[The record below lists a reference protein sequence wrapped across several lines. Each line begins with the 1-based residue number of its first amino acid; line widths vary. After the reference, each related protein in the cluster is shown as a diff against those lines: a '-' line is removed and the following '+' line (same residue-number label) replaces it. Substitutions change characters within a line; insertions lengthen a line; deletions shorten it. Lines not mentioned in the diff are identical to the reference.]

1 MKPQEIK
8 NTLSNGG
15 RVFGTMINFIEGVR
29 WAPAFSSKALD
40 YVIIDSEH
48 GSYDRTEVA
57 KMVTAGQSVGLT
69 VIVRVAD
76 PDPTLIAIAID
87 AKADGVLVPYCED
100 AEMIKRCA
108 WKTALHPLKGK
119 AFEDVLNSE
128 KFPSKKT
135 KDYLNKRNGHR
146 IFIVGIESITAVNNL
161 DNLINLSQGPID
173 GVFVGPNDLS
183 TSMGIPDE
191 LERQEYLDTL
201 AKIVKISES
210 YNIPMMVHGFSEER
224 TLKTMEIGARFVLH
238 SSDGGMITG
247 SIAREFNAIRNE
259 EIEEAD
265 SDAI

>member
-57 KMVTAGQSVGLT
+57 KMVAAGQSVGLT

-128 KFPSKKT
+128 YIWLSHGHPDHINSCSLKRLSGKKILLP
-135 KDYLNKRNGHR
+135 DHVGSR
-146 IFIVGIESITAVNNL
+146 ICKGLIEKKYDVEEL
-161 DNLINLSQGPID
+161 MLI
-173 GVFVGPNDLS
+173 
-183 TSMGIPDE
+183 
-191 LERQEYLDTL
+191 
-201 AKIVKISES
+201 
-210 YNIPMMVHGFSEER
+210 
-224 TLKTMEIGARFVLH
+224 
-238 SSDGGMITG
+238 
-247 SIAREFNAIRNE
+247 
-259 EIEEAD
+259 
-265 SDAI
+265 

>member
-1 MKPQEIK
+1 M
-8 NTLSNGG
+8 
-15 RVFGTMINFIEGVR
+15 
-29 WAPAFSSKALD
+29 
-40 YVIIDSEH
+40 
-48 GSYDRTEVA
+48 VA
-57 KMVTAGQSVGLT
+57 AGQSVGLT

-191 LERQEYLDTL
+191 LENSDYLDALT
-201 AKIVKISES
+201 KIINVSES
-210 YNIPMMVHGFSEER
+210 HNIPVMVHGFTPER
-224 TLKTMEIGARFVLH
+224 TLKTMELGARFVLH
-238 SSDGGMITG
+238 SSDGGMITQ
-247 SIAREFNAIRNE
+247 SIDREFNSIRDEKLGNTKN
-259 EIEEAD
+259 
-265 SDAI
+265 DAI

>member
-57 KMVTAGQSVGLT
+57 KMVAAGQSVGLT

-76 PDPTLIAIAID
+76 PDPTLIAIAIA

-119 AFEDVLNSE
+119 AFEGMGDLQNAKS
-128 KFPSKKT
+128 S
-135 KDYLNKRNGHR
+135 YQ
-146 IFIVGIESITAVNNL
+146 ESIKNDPTHHESYVAL
-161 DNLINLSQGPID
+161 GDLYSSQGKH
-173 GVFVGPNDLS
+173 LYAAL
-183 TSMGIPDE
+183 T
-191 LERQEYLDTL
+191 Y
-201 AKIVKISES
+201 
-210 YNIPMMVHGFSEER
+210 
-224 TLKTMEIGARFVLH
+224 
-238 SSDGGMITG
+238 
-247 SIAREFNAIRNE
+247 
-259 EIEEAD
+259 
-265 SDAI
+265 SDAIRLDPANENVRFKQGLGYFKASERVLLNAIYLDGISNNFFLLIFFFKYFYI

>member
-1 MKPQEIK
+1 MAYREDTFTPWALNMVGDVASWKRTQAKEP
-8 NTLSNGG
+8 S
-15 RVFGTMINFIEGVR
+15 RVRNARIWE
-29 WAPAFSSKALD
+29 ALM
-40 YVIIDSEH
+40 
-48 GSYDRTEVA
+48 R
-57 KMVTAGQSVGLT
+57 GLKEY
-69 VIVRVAD
+69 
-76 PDPTLIAIAID
+76 
-87 AKADGVLVPYCED
+87 KADQHFGNIQQD
-100 AEMIKRCA
+100 
-108 WKTALHPLKGK
+108 
-119 AFEDVLNSE
+119 
-128 KFPSKKT
+128 
-135 KDYLNKRNGHR
+135 
-146 IFIVGIESITAVNNL
+146 NL